1 MAFSINIQGDLQG
14 ELLEEFNRIKD
25 DIEELLAVNMGE
37 AAKEVQ
43 SKIPVRKLPQNPNE
57 SKRSGD
63 LKSVFKYSNPADFEH
78 IFEANIKAEG
88 GGLNYAPFVDF
99 GTGSQVQIPAGME
112 SFAREFYRTGRGR
125 TPAQPFMSAVV
136 NKYWLKFL
144 DDVLKIP

>member
-1 MAFSINIQGDLQG
+1 MAFSIDIKGDLQG

-43 SKIPVRKLPQNPNE
+43 TKIPVN
-57 SKRSGD
+57 KRGD
-63 LKSVFKYSNPADFEH
+63 LGGFLKSGFTFQQVSDFEYS
-78 IFEANIKAEG
+78 FENDIK
-88 GGLNYAPFVDF
+88 YAPFVDF

-112 SFAREFYRTGRGR
+112 AFAREFYRTGRGR
-125 TPAQPFMSAVV
+125 TPAQPFMSSVV
-136 NKYWLKFL
+136 QKYWLQFL

>member
-1 MAFSINIQGDLQG
+1 MAFSIDIKGDLQG

-37 AAKEVQ
+37 AAKEIQ
-43 SKIPVRKLPQNPNE
+43 TKSPVNKRRNE
-57 SKRSGD
+57 GSF
-63 LKSVFKYSNPADFEH
+63 LKDGFVFQQVSDFEYS
-78 IFEANIKAEG
+78 FENDI
-88 GGLNYAPFVDF
+88 NYAPFVDF

-112 SFAREFYRTGRGR
+112 AFAREFYRTGRGR

>member
-25 DIEELLAVNMGE
+25 DIEELLALNMGE
-37 AAKEVQ
+37 AAREVQ
-43 SKIPVRKLPQNPNE
+43 TKIPVN
-57 SKRSGD
+57 KRGD
-63 LKSVFKYSNPADFEH
+63 LGGFLKSGFTFQQVNDFEYS
-78 IFEANIKAEG
+78 FENDIR
-88 GGLNYAPFVDF
+88 YAPFVDF
-99 GTGSQVQIPAGME
+99 GTGSQVQIPPGLE
-112 SFAREFYRTGRGR
+112 SFAREFYRTGKGR